1 MADEIYT
8 SRPKGRLDS
17 SACPAFEA
25 EVVSCLNA
33 GNQRVLFDFSDLD
46 YISSAGLRVVLMAAK
61 RLKETGG
68 RMVLCSLNDMI
79 KEVFEV
85 SGFDRILDIE
95 PDAES
100 ARTRLA
106 AS

>member
-8 SRPKGRLDS
+8 SHPKGRLDS
-17 SACPAFEA
+17 AACPAFET
-25 EVVSCLNA
+25 EIVGCLNA
-33 GNQRVLFDFSDLD
+33 GSQRLLFDFSELD

-61 RLKETGG
+61 RLKESGG
-68 RMVLCSLNDMI
+68 KMALCSLNEMI

-95 PDAES
+95 PNADS
-100 ARTRLA
+100 ARARLA
-106 AS
+106 S

>member
-1 MADEIYT
+1 MADDIYT

-25 EVVSCLNA
+25 EVVGALNA
-33 GNQRVLFDFSDLD
+33 GNKRVLFDFSDLD

-61 RLKETGG
+61 RLKESGG
-68 RMVLCSLNDMI
+68 KMALCSLNEMI

-85 SGFDRILDIE
+85 SGFDRILDIQ
-95 PDAES
+95 PNAES
-100 ARTRLA
+100 GRARLA
-106 AS
+106 